1 MLPRRHFLAGAAVTA
16 VAGLTADAQEPAA
29 PSDRGPDLA
38 VVNAVVY
45 TIDERRP
52 QAEAFA
58 VKNGRIVAVG
68 TTADI
73 RALAVPAS
81 RILDAAGKTIVPGF
95 IDAHCHPAE
104 SGLSEL
110 LEVDCNRRT
119 VAEIKEALRARAA
132 TTRAGEWV
140 FGFKYDDTKLTDGRP
155 LLRSDL
161 DDACP
166 NHPVRVE
173 HRGGHTIVVNSPAFR
188 AANIDRATPDPAGG
202 RYGRDAAG
210 ELTGFVAEK
219 AVERIERASRRPP
232 VTPRQRQEAVKRMS
246 ELMTAAGLT
255 TVHDAMATRE
265 DFTAYQDALAAGE
278 MRFRVNILARPEL
291 FRSLVAAG
299 IRRGYG
305 NERIRL
311 AGLKLFCD
319 GSASERTM
327 RMSTPYVGRPNDFG
341 ILVTTQDA
349 LNEAVRDAHAA
360 GFQVGVHANG
370 DVAIDMALRA
380 FDLAVRAHPRPDPRH
395 RIEHCTLINEG
406 LLRRIAEQGVLPTP
420 FYTYVHYHGDK
431 WEQYGE
437 ERMLVSDVR
446 ASLVLGPRHQGG
458 RRARTTFP
466 GPYEPLM
473 AIQSM
478 VTLRIIAAGCGAA
491 TKPDHGRRGGCCICT
506 LHGAY
511 ASFERSSRARSPEEA
526 RRLRDARGGSAS
538 RRSGPDQGHPCGTDR
553 RRRRRRP
560 FSMLTWRQVGK
571 TLRHVVIR
579 CRFQSRASG
588 RGEARAGHRQSEQH
602 GEHDIAHQ
610 EPMPAAC
617 SRRAGRSATTRPAAN
632 RPASEPPFAVSRSR
646 AARLLEM
653 PSRPPAIE
661 RASRD
666 RGSREPRRR
675 GGCGPCRDS

>member
-1 MLPRRHFLAGAAVTA
+1 MLPRRQFLAGAAATA
-16 VAGLTADAQEPAA
+16 VAGLTANAQEPS
-29 PSDRGPDLA
+29 PTSDRGPDLA

-45 TIDERRP
+45 TVDERRP
-52 QAEAFA
+52 RAEAFA

-68 TTADI
+68 TSADI
-73 RALAVPAS
+73 RALGTPAS
-81 RILDAAGKTIVPGF
+81 RTIDAAGMTVVPGF
-95 IDAHCHPAE
+95 IDAHCHPAS
-104 SGLSEL
+104 SGLAEL
-110 LEVDCNRRT
+110 LEVDCNRRS
-119 VAEIKEALRARAA
+119 VAEIKAALRARAA
-132 TTRAGEWV
+132 TTQAGEWV

-166 NHPVRVE
+166 NHPVQVG
-173 HRGGHTIVVNSPAFR
+173 HRGGHTVVVNSAAFR
-188 AANIDRATPDPAGG
+188 AANIDRMTPDPEGG

-219 AVERIERASRRPP
+219 AVERIERAARRAP
-232 VTPRQRQEAVKRMS
+232 VTPRQRQDAVKRMS

-311 AGLKLFCD
+311 AGIKLFCD

-341 ILVTTQDA
+341 ILVTTQEE
-349 LNEAVRDAHAA
+349 LNEAVREAHAA

-406 LLRRIAEQGVLPTP
+406 LLRRIAEQGVIPTP

-437 ERMLVSDVR
+437 ERMRSMFAHRSFLDHGIKVAGASDYI
-446 ASLVLGPRHQGG
+446 
-458 RRARTTFP
+458 P

-478 VTLRIIAAGCGAA
+478 VTRKDYRGRVWGGNQRITVDEALR
-491 TKPDHGRRGGCCICT
+491 ICT
-506 LHGAY
+506 LHGAH
-511 ASFERSSRARSPEEA
+511 ASFEEGLKGSITEGKLADFVMLAEDPHHVDPDRIKDIRVERTVVGGVAVHSR
-526 RRLRDARGGSAS
+526 
-538 RRSGPDQGHPCGTDR
+538 
-553 RRRRRRP
+553 
-560 FSMLTWRQVGK
+560 
-571 TLRHVVIR
+571 
-579 CRFQSRASG
+579 
-588 RGEARAGHRQSEQH
+588 
-602 GEHDIAHQ
+602 
-610 EPMPAAC
+610 
-617 SRRAGRSATTRPAAN
+617 
-632 RPASEPPFAVSRSR
+632 
-646 AARLLEM
+646 
-653 PSRPPAIE
+653 
-661 RASRD
+661 
-666 RGSREPRRR
+666 
-675 GGCGPCRDS
+675 